1 METVDEKGDP
11 VSARSRMG
19 RIGIAVSLV
28 MLLGAAMPL
37 AAVAHH
43 GAGGSVDHSRTRFY
57 VPEPDHGAIVQIARL
72 RAKGKKIDAALVKN
86 MIETPQAVWF
96 TGGTPNEVRRAVRS
110 TVNRARAQKAVPV
123 LVAYNI
129 PFRDCSQF
137 SAGGAT
143 STAEYLAWID
153 AFADGIGKSKAIVI
167 LEPDGLGIIPWYNQ
181 FGDRDGSSALE
192 WCQPAEA
199 DPATAASD
207 RFAQLSQAVDRL
219 GQQRGAKVYLDGTHS
234 AWLGSGD
241 AAERL
246 VKAGVLNAAGFFTN
260 VSNFQEDQR
269 LVKYA
274 TWTSECIAFANN
286 ADEGGW
292 RLGHYEWCASQY
304 FPASPGDFSTWHLSD
319 EWYAAN
325 LGAATPTAHFV
336 IDSSRNGTGPWV
348 PPADHP
354 AGDPQDWCNP
364 PDRGTGTRPTAKT
377 GTPLL
382 DAYLWIKIPG
392 QSDGQCNRW
401 SPAGSPDPVRGMM
414 DPAAGDWF
422 PEMALELAR
431 NAKR

>member
-1 METVDEKGDP
+1 MRRLGFVAG
-11 VSARSRMG
+11 
-19 RIGIAVSLV
+19 LV
-28 MLLGAAMPL
+28 LTL
-37 AAVAHH
+37 AATSPVLADHH
-43 GAGGSVDHSRTRFY
+43 QVNGGGVNGSHVRFF
-57 VPEPDHGAIVQIARL
+57 VPEPDHGAIKQIARL
-72 RAKGKKIDAALVKN
+72 RKKGARHDAALIKK

-96 TGGTPNEVRRAVRS
+96 TGGTPKEVQRAVRA
-110 TVNRARAQKAVPV
+110 TVKRAKAEKTVPV

-143 STAEYLAWID
+143 STDAYLAWID
-153 AFADGIGKSKAIVI
+153 GFAKGIGKAKVVVI
-167 LEPDGLGIIPWYNQ
+167 LEPDGLGIIPWYDP
-181 FGDRDGSSALE
+181 FSDRDGSSGLE

-199 DPATAASD
+199 NAATAASD
-207 RFAQLSQAVDRL
+207 RFLQLSQAVARL
-219 GQQRGAKVYLDGTHS
+219 KAQRRTAVYLDGTHS
-234 AWLGSGD
+234 SWLGSGD

-246 VKAGVLNAAGFFTN
+246 VKAGVLAADGFFSN

-269 LVKYA
+269 LIKHA

-304 FPASPGDFSTWHLSD
+304 FPANPNDFSTWHLSD

-336 IDSSRNGTGPWV
+336 IDSSRNGQGPWI

-364 PDRGTGTRPTAKT
+364 PDRGTGARPTAHT
-377 GTPLL
+377 GTPLF

-401 SPAGSPDPVRGMM
+401 SPAGSPDPVRGKV
-414 DPAAGDWF
+414 DPVAGDWF
-422 PEMALELAR
+422 PDMALELAR
-431 NAKR
+431 NANP